1 MDFLAGFVELKE
13 QIGEAI
19 ARVPNSGCYIRLRSR
34 AARTKANL
42 LVHSAPARAWRD
54 LCWPIAGLG
63 DGLEIIFADRYDVF
77 GANKV
82 NAIQDERARS
92 GFAEEDR
99 KWRFQKDVIYLVAG
113 DITIEPS
120 FSLAYLPGRKLID
133 PIRGVH
139 REIVPSLVQA
149 ALRATRTAPAHHFDT
164 LLHFDGFLGQ
174 NLWHFFA
181 DAFNGLLL
189 ADKSGVVPGNTPI
202 LVHERIWKS
211 PLGQLLLNRPP
222 LKERRWVVQDDRTW
236 VTTSRLYKAAAT
248 QAYFRQSYDY
258 VQDLSDKRPHRN
270 IFVDRR
276 PRSGRRI
283 SNSAE
288 IERILRKHDFET
300 VYFEDLRYPEQ
311 VDLVSQVRNVVAIHG
326 AGLTNL
332 LFAEIPSVRC
342 LEILPG
348 DYLNPHYYWML
359 QMIGADRYDAIVG
372 TQLDTNLNFS
382 IDPVA
387 FERQLERLLG

>member
-1 MDFLAGFVELKE
+1 MR
-13 QIGEAI
+13 
-19 ARVPNSGCYIRLRSR
+19 ARLQQLRSQ
-34 AARTKANL
+34 AAHMKANL
-42 LVHSAPARAWRD
+42 LLHSAPARAWRD
-54 LCWPIAGLG
+54 LCWPIAGPA

-77 GANKV
+77 GTNKV
-82 NAIQDERARS
+82 DAIQDEHARS
-92 GFAEEDR
+92 SFAEQDR
-99 KWRFQKDVIYLVAG
+99 KWRFQEDVIYRIDG

-149 ALRATRTAPAHHFDT
+149 GLWAARTAPAHHFDA

-181 DAFNGLLL
+181 DAFNALFL
-189 ADKSGVVPGNTPI
+189 ADKSGLVPRDTPI

-211 PLGQLLLNRPP
+211 PLGELLLNRHP
-222 LKERRWVVQDDRTW
+222 LKDRRWVVQDDRTW
-236 VTTSRLYKAAAT
+236 VTTSRLYKATAT
-248 QAYFRQSYDY
+248 QAYFRQSYEY
-258 VQDLSDKRPHRN
+258 VQRLSDKRPHRN

-276 PRSGRRI
+276 PRFGRRI
-283 SNSAE
+283 SNRAQ

-300 VYFEDLRYPEQ
+300 VYCEDLSYPEQ
-311 VDLVSQVRNVVAIHG
+311 VSLISQVRNIVAIHG

-342 LEILPG
+342 LEILPES
-348 DYLNPHYYWML
+348 YLNPHYYWML
-359 QMIGADRYDAIVG
+359 QMIGADRYDALVG
-372 TQLDTNLNFS
+372 SQLDTNLNFS

-387 FERQLERLLG
+387 FERQLEGLLG

>member
-1 MDFLAGFVELKE
+1 MHER
-13 QIGEAI
+13 
-19 ARVPNSGCYIRLRSR
+19 ARHVLQQLRSR

-54 LCWPIAGLG
+54 LCWPIAGPA

-82 NAIQDERARS
+82 DAIQDERARS
-92 GFAEEDR
+92 SFAEEDR
-99 KWRFQKDVIYLVAG
+99 QWRFQEDVIYRVDG
-113 DITIEPS
+113 DVTIEPS

-149 ALRATRTAPAHHFDT
+149 SLRAIRTASAHHFDA
-164 LLHFDGFLGQ
+164 LLHFDGFLGR

-181 DAFNGLLL
+181 DAFNPLFL
-189 ADKSGVVPGNTPI
+189 ADKSGLIPGDTPI

-211 PLGQLLLNRPP
+211 PVAQLFLNRPA

-236 VTTSRLYKAAAT
+236 VTTRRLYKATAT
-248 QAYFRQSYDY
+248 QAYFRRSYEY
-258 VQDLSDKRPHRN
+258 AQGLSEKRPHRN
-270 IFVDRR
+270 IFLDRR
-276 PRSGRRI
+276 PRFGRRM

-288 IERILRKHDFET
+288 IERILRKHDFKT
-300 VYFEDLRYPEQ
+300 VYFEDLPYLEQ
-311 VDLVSQVRNVVAIHG
+311 IDLISQVRNIVAIHG

-332 LFAEIPSVRC
+332 LFAKIPSVRC
-342 LEILPG
+342 LEILPEN
-348 DYLNPHYYWML
+348 YLNPHYYWML

-372 TQLDTNLNFS
+372 SQIGTNLQFS